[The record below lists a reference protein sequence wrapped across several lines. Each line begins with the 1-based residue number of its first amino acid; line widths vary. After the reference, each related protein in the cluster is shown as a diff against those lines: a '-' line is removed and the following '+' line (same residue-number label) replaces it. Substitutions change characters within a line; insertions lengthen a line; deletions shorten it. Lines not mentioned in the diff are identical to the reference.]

1 MVIGCLVDEK
11 DDDKFPVDESP
22 TAGSILKYSFS
33 LIEEGTDGMLE
44 FGGRGDIR
52 LDAALGWTGGF
63 LFVFFLSF
71 FFLLMFFLFLLKLE
85 NFSISQVII
94 IHDGGNELIDVGFG
108 RGIVDFILVVDKLME
123 LMVG

>member
-71 FFLLMFFLFLLKLE
+71 FFSFNVFL
-85 NFSISQVII
+85 ISFKIR
-94 IHDGGNELIDVGFG
+94 EF
-108 RGIVDFILVVDKLME
+108 
-123 LMVG
+123 